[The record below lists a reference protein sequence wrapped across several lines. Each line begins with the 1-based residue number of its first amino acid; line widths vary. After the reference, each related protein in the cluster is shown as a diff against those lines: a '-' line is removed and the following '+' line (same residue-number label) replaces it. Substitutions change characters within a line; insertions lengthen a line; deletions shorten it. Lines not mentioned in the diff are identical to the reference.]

1 MMKCER
7 VQDRLIL
14 YLKQELEPAE
24 FRNID
29 NHLRKCRNCRQE
41 LNHCIE
47 IDNLLKQN
55 IHLHKAPA
63 VETQKIRPV
72 YWAAAAAIVM
82 LVLSLMV
89 FFPADQPEQ
98 SLAWEN
104 GEFHQLLQL
113 SNDLDRIS
121 HTEIKRP
128 LNGAVSPEIR
138 RVERA
143 VSYLEKSK

>member
-1 MMKCER
+1 MKCVT

-14 YLKQELEPAE
+14 YLKRELEPAE

-29 NHLRKCRNCRQE
+29 NHLRNCRDCRQE
-41 LNHCIE
+41 LNSCIE
-47 IDNLLKQN
+47 IDNLLKQS

-63 VETQKIRPV
+63 VKEQKIRPV
-72 YWAAAAAIVM
+72 YWVAAAAIVM
-82 LVLSLMV
+82 LAFSLLI
-89 FFPADQPEQ
+89 FFPAGQPEQ

-104 GEFHQLLQL
+104 GQFDQLLEL

-121 HTEIKRP
+121 HSETKIP
-128 LNGAVSPEIR
+128 VSGAVMPEIR

-143 VSYLEKSK
+143 VSYLEKGK